1 MGLNLNYTPNRL
13 VDITTLT
20 EDQWL
25 SWRRKGIGG
34 SDVAVALN
42 SSPYRTARDLYYDK
56 IGVVM
61 SDDGPDKSITFQIGH
76 LLEDVVAQIFAKKT
90 GLSVYEDH
98 WMYQHPFFPFLIADV
113 DRFVTLPDGRKAI
126 LECKT
131 AHYDMQF
138 KWANGAVPRHYELQV
153 RHYMSVM
160 NIDVAFIACLFSNN
174 ENDFVWQKIERD
186 LEEEE
191 NTIMELSAFW
201 NNHVMARV
209 EPPLVEKPDAVLE
222 SLRRYFGPADK
233 SEPTVDLDRKFV
245 VNLKEILTLK
255 EEKRAL
261 DAQVKALETRIKS
274 LYRTTPTT
282 RLKRIVTELLERGCI
297 LDGVPGFYCQ
307 KDSGQWVLDIRGSGI
322 MLPDRNLLGQIEAI
336 QVRLDKVYNQKFYN
350 LTSVD
355 QYYGTQSKCCPH
367 YVGVHEGDE
376 VVCLTEG
383 VMKSDLAYSFAQ
395 GSPYECGFVGLTGIP
410 SYSQYERALEELD
423 SIGVKRINVMVD
435 SDYQVKEE
443 VRKARDRYIEMGA
456 AAGFEM
462 APITWTQKQKGVDD
476 LYKHLFRDK

>member
-1 MGLNLNYTPNRL
+1 MALNLNYTPNKL

-25 SWRRKGIGG
+25 DWRRKGIGG

-42 SSPYRTARDLYYDK
+42 SSPYRTARELYYDK

-61 SDDGPDKSITFQIGH
+61 ADEGPDKSITFQIGH

-90 GLSVYEDH
+90 GLSVFEDH
-98 WMYQHPFFPFLIADV
+98 WMYQHPIFPFLIADV
-113 DRFVTLPDGRKAI
+113 DRFVMLPDGRKAI

-138 KWANGAVPRHYELQV
+138 KWANGSVPRHYELQV
-153 RHYMSVM
+153 RHYMAVM

-186 LEEEE
+186 LDEEE
-191 NTIMELSAFW
+191 NTIMELEAFW
-201 NNHVMARV
+201 RN
-209 EPPLVEKPDAVLE
+209 LL
-222 SLRRYFGPADK
+222 SLLTLC
-233 SEPTVDLDRKFV
+233 PTHQAS
-245 VNLKEILTLK
+245 LKERGLTRDEIDWLG
-255 EEKRAL
+255 
-261 DAQVKALETRIKS
+261 
-274 LYRTTPTT
+274 YRTTPTT
-282 RLKRIVTELLERGCI
+282 RLRRIVTELLERGCV

-307 KDSGQWVLDIRGSGI
+307 KDTGQWTLDIRGSGI
-322 MLPDRNLLGQIEAI
+322 MLPDRNLNGQIEAI

-350 LTSVD
+350 LTSID

-383 VMKSDLAYSFAQ
+383 VMKADIAYSFAL
-395 GSPYECGFVGLTGIP
+395 GTSYESGFVGLTGVP
-410 SYSQYERALEELD
+410 SYSQFERALEELN
-423 SIGVKRINVMVD
+423 SIGVVRINIMVD

-443 VRKARDRYIEMGA
+443 VRKARDRYIEMGV
-456 AAGFEM
+456 AAGFEV
-462 APITWTQKQKGVDD
+462 APITWTQKRKGVDD
-476 LYKHLFRDK
+476 LYKHLFRNK

>member
-1 MGLNLNYTPNRL
+1 MKNITFEGISTLQRLHLCWQIRKQIGKIHQPIKVEFHQPICRKQYSSLWYGGLVVSIKVRGC
-13 VDITTLT
+13 VFAIHACGDIYATL
-20 EDQWL
+20 
-25 SWRRKGIGG
+25 
-34 SDVAVALN
+34 
-42 SSPYRTARDLYYDK
+42 YDK
-56 IGVVM
+56 SDGTELLYVKDKSNSGRFGVDVLPYLKTDHALYAAM
-61 SDDGPDKSITFQIGH
+61 GDTHKRYRLDMEHNNWWECFVYTAYEELCKIFGPDGGEPVRKCKRKPRSIETVELPIASAEVRDNTYSNLLSLLTLCPTHQSALKERGLKS
-76 LLEDVVAQIFAKKT
+76 
-90 GLSVYEDH
+90 
-98 WMYQHPFFPFLIADV
+98 
-113 DRFVTLPDGRKAI
+113 
-126 LECKT
+126 
-131 AHYDMQF
+131 
-138 KWANGAVPRHYELQV
+138 
-153 RHYMSVM
+153 
-160 NIDVAFIACLFSNN
+160 
-174 ENDFVWQKIERD
+174 
-186 LEEEE
+186 EE
-191 NTIMELSAFW
+191 MEL
-201 NNHVMARV
+201 
-209 EPPLVEKPDAVLE
+209 LC
-222 SLRRYFGPADK
+222 
-233 SEPTVDLDRKFV
+233 
-245 VNLKEILTLK
+245 
-255 EEKRAL
+255 
-261 DAQVKALETRIKS
+261 
-274 LYRTTPTT
+274 YRTTPTT

-410 SYSQYERALEELD
+410 SYSQYERVLEELD

>member
-1 MGLNLNYTPNRL
+1 MSESNSNVIPAINAVDGFNPADFVRTTVGEEGENDLYLDVKYRLLWFRLHHPNGKIDPELIR
-13 VDITTLT
+13 VDEKNAIVCCRIYADKADPADQFIGKAYSQRFST
-20 EDQWL
+20 EDRFGDRFL
-25 SWRRKGIGG
+25 EIAETVAKGR
-34 SDVAVALN
+34 ALADAGYGTQFCMN
-42 SSPYRTARDLYYDK
+42 GEALASIIADTAYEELCK
-56 IGVVM
+56 IF
-61 SDDGPDKSITFQIGH
+61 GPDGGEPVRKCKRKPRSIETVELPIASAEVRDNTYSNLLSLLTLCPTHQSALKERGLKS
-76 LLEDVVAQIFAKKT
+76 
-90 GLSVYEDH
+90 
-98 WMYQHPFFPFLIADV
+98 
-113 DRFVTLPDGRKAI
+113 
-126 LECKT
+126 
-131 AHYDMQF
+131 
-138 KWANGAVPRHYELQV
+138 
-153 RHYMSVM
+153 
-160 NIDVAFIACLFSNN
+160 
-174 ENDFVWQKIERD
+174 
-186 LEEEE
+186 EE
-191 NTIMELSAFW
+191 MEL
-201 NNHVMARV
+201 
-209 EPPLVEKPDAVLE
+209 LC
-222 SLRRYFGPADK
+222 
-233 SEPTVDLDRKFV
+233 
-245 VNLKEILTLK
+245 
-255 EEKRAL
+255 
-261 DAQVKALETRIKS
+261 
-274 LYRTTPTT
+274 YRTTPTT

>member
-1 MGLNLNYTPNRL
+1 MQYAREHHFPNPTFF
-13 VDITTLT
+13 VDDGVSGVTYDRPGFQAMLAEI
-20 EDQWL
+20 EAG
-25 SWRRKGIGG
+25 R
-34 SDVAVALN
+34 VAVAIAKDLSRLGRN
-42 SSPYRTARDLYYDK
+42 SAL
-56 IGVVM
+56 
-61 SDDGPDKSITFQIGH
+61 
-76 LLEDVVAQIFAKKT
+76 T
-90 GLSVYEDH
+90 GLYTN
-98 WMYQHPFFPFLIADV
+98 FTFP
-113 DRFVTLPDGRKAI
+113 
-126 LECKT
+126 
-131 AHYDMQF
+131 Q
-138 KWANGAVPRHYELQV
+138 NGV
-153 RHYMSVM
+153 R
-160 NIDVAFIACLFSNN
+160 FIAINDNYDTIDPTYSNLLSLLTLCPTH
-174 ENDFVWQKIERD
+174 QSALKERG
-186 LEEEE
+186 L
-191 NTIMELSAFW
+191 
-201 NNHVMARV
+201 
-209 EPPLVEKPDAVLE
+209 
-222 SLRRYFGPADK
+222 K
-233 SEPTVDLDRKFV
+233 SEEMERLC
-245 VNLKEILTLK
+245 
-255 EEKRAL
+255 
-261 DAQVKALETRIKS
+261 
-274 LYRTTPTT
+274 YRTTPTT

-476 LYKHLFRDK
+476 LYRHLFRDK

>member
-56 IGVVM
+56 IGIVM

-126 LECKT
+126 LELPI
-131 AHYDMQF
+131 AS
-138 KWANGAVPRHYELQV
+138 AEV
-153 RHYMSVM
+153 RDNTY
-160 NIDVAFIACLFSNN
+160 SNLLSLLTLCPTH
-174 ENDFVWQKIERD
+174 QSALKERG
-186 LEEEE
+186 L
-191 NTIMELSAFW
+191 
-201 NNHVMARV
+201 
-209 EPPLVEKPDAVLE
+209 
-222 SLRRYFGPADK
+222 K
-233 SEPTVDLDRKFV
+233 SEEMERLC
-245 VNLKEILTLK
+245 
-255 EEKRAL
+255 
-261 DAQVKALETRIKS
+261 
-274 LYRTTPTT
+274 YRTTPTT

-355 QYYGTQSKCCPH
+355 QYYGTKSKCCPH

-383 VMKSDLAYSFAQ
+383 VMKSDLAYSFAE

-476 LYKHLFRDK
+476 LYRHLFRDK

>member
-56 IGVVM
+56 IGIVM

-126 LECKT
+126 LELPI
-131 AHYDMQF
+131 AS
-138 KWANGAVPRHYELQV
+138 AEV
-153 RHYMSVM
+153 RDNTY
-160 NIDVAFIACLFSNN
+160 SNLLSLLTLCPTH
-174 ENDFVWQKIERD
+174 QSALKERG
-186 LEEEE
+186 L
-191 NTIMELSAFW
+191 
-201 NNHVMARV
+201 
-209 EPPLVEKPDAVLE
+209 
-222 SLRRYFGPADK
+222 K
-233 SEPTVDLDRKFV
+233 SEEMERLC
-245 VNLKEILTLK
+245 
-255 EEKRAL
+255 
-261 DAQVKALETRIKS
+261 
-274 LYRTTPTT
+274 YRTTPTT

-355 QYYGTQSKCCPH
+355 QYYGTKSKCCPH

-476 LYKHLFRDK
+476 LYRHLFRDI

>member
-1 MGLNLNYTPNRL
+1 MLQYLKNEANLTH
-13 VDITTLT
+13 T
-20 EDQWL
+20 E
-25 SWRRKGIGG
+25 
-34 SDVAVALN
+34 
-42 SSPYRTARDLYYDK
+42 
-56 IGVVM
+56 
-61 SDDGPDKSITFQIGH
+61 
-76 LLEDVVAQIFAKKT
+76 
-90 GLSVYEDH
+90 
-98 WMYQHPFFPFLIADV
+98 
-113 DRFVTLPDGRKAI
+113 
-126 LECKT
+126 
-131 AHYDMQF
+131 
-138 KWANGAVPRHYELQV
+138 NGAVTYQSTQSE
-153 RHYMSVM
+153 
-160 NIDVAFIACLFSNN
+160 CLDLFATIGAIRRESDEEITNRFLRAYAENADLAMKTLFFARDIRGGIGERRVFRTILKWLAHN
-174 ENDFVWQKIERD
+174 EPQ
-186 LEEEE
+186 
-191 NTIMELSAFW
+191 S
-201 NNHVMARV
+201 
-209 EPPLVEKPDAVLE
+209 VEKNIPYIAE
-222 SLRRYFGPADK
+222 
-233 SEPTVDLDRKFV
+233 
-245 VNLKEILTLK
+245 
-255 EEKRAL
+255 
-261 DAQVKALETRIKS
+261 
-274 LYRTTPTT
+274 YRTTPTT

-355 QYYGTQSKCCPH
+355 QYYGTKSKCCPH